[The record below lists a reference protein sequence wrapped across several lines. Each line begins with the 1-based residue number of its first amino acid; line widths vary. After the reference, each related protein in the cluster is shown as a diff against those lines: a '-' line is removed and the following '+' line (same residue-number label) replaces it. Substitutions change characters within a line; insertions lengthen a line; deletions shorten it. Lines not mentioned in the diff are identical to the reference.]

1 MFEIF
6 HDGGREGFAGDRI
19 GERDSSETVR
29 HGCDLP
35 SAAGK
40 SVSVAEPSRLSIAAA
55 PITAG
60 RNSLSLSVNPP
71 SSDRVSINMSLA
83 REGAAIAAAIARR
96 EALQYWE
103 DLIAD
108 ALYDH
113 EQGNLSHRRQA
124 EAVRAALLAA
134 GVTFPESVA

>member
-1 MFEIF
+1 M
-6 HDGGREGFAGDRI
+6 A
-19 GERDSSETVR
+19 
-29 HGCDLP
+29 
-35 SAAGK
+35 
-40 SVSVAEPSRLSIAAA
+40 
-55 PITAG
+55 
-60 RNSLSLSVNPP
+60 
-71 SSDRVSINMSLA
+71 LA

-96 EALQYWE
+96 EVLQYWD

-134 GVTFPESVA
+134 GVTCPANVA